1 MDAILAIAWVRMRL
15 LLNSLNRKATGWEI
29 AARVLTLGS
38 SLLLSLGLA
47 VGVGTMTLEMGQL
60 EKPGALAPPLYA
72 CFWLSAFFSLLLPLL
87 LSSGASGIDTS
98 RLVGF
103 PISRWRLFGLTWASA
118 FLGPDHVF
126 VYPMLLATL
135 CALAFTAPSLGV
147 AEVLIFL
154 LVPLILVTWAVAAVH
169 LVQGIMR
176 QRRGKEL
183 LGMLGLGALVTAS
196 VLPAFIGSGYETDP
210 EQGAAALSR
219 YSHALAVL
227 AQVTPPNLAAQG
239 ILAAQADASAEVARC
254 LGALLLWLALGLVAA
269 WQVFRWN
276 LGAASRGSTTSS
288 GHAERLGLPSLRR
301 LLPFLPDVVLAV
313 ASKELRYL
321 LRSSAGRFNFVMLPL
336 LCSVMLVVFRPQ
348 ADSVVLGFQS
358 AETLA
363 LHGLLLYSLFFT
375 NNFVSNA
382 AGWEGPGFKLYL
394 LAPVPFRQVLF
405 GKNLGVWIYATSLYA
420 LVIATW
426 CVFHGL
432 PSAGVLGSTAI
443 MFGGAMLLF
452 TASGNFA
459 SLAFPVARDISAMKS
474 QPSQPA
480 ILISVA
486 TALCL
491 AVLVFTFLGLPLLLG
506 LSIGP
511 LAPLAAFFLLAVLC
525 YRYSLGPATLLF
537 TRNRQKILEK
547 LESGT

>member
-1 MDAILAIAWVRMRL
+1 MDPILAIVWVRTRL
-15 LLNSLNRKATGWEI
+15 LLNSLSRKASGWET

-47 VGVGTMTLEMGQL
+47 IGVGALTLEMVQL

-72 CFWLSAFFSLLLPLL
+72 CFWLSAFFSLFMPLL

-118 FLGPDHVF
+118 FLGPDHMF
-126 VYPMLLATL
+126 VYPMLLATF
-135 CALAFTAPSLGV
+135 CGLAFTAPSLGV

-183 LGMLGLGALVTAS
+183 LGMLGIGAMITVS
-196 VLPAFIGSGYETDP
+196 VLPAFIGSGYETAP
-210 EQGAAALSR
+210 EESAEALSR
-219 YSHALAVL
+219 YIHALVAL
-227 AQVTPPNLAAQG
+227 AQATPPNLAAQG
-239 ILAAQADASAEVARC
+239 VLAAQAGTSEIVARN
-254 LGALLLWLALGLVAA
+254 LGALLLWLALGLVAS

-288 GHAERLGLPSLRR
+288 GSAGRLALPGLRR
-301 LLPFLPDVVLAV
+301 LLPFLPDAVLAV
-313 ASKELRYL
+313 ASKELKYL
-321 LRSSAGRFNFVMLPL
+321 LRSSAGRFNFAILPL
-336 LCSVMLVVFRPQ
+336 LCSVMLVVFSPK
-348 ADSVVLGFQS
+348 AVSVQFGFQS
-358 AETLA
+358 AETLV
-363 LHGLLLYSLFFT
+363 LYGLLLYTLFFT

-394 LAPVPFRQVLF
+394 LAPVPFRRVLF
-405 GKNLGVWIYATSLYA
+405 GKNLGVWIYASSLYA

-432 PSAGVLGSTAI
+432 PSAGVLGGSAF

-474 QPSQPA
+474 QPSHPA
-480 ILISVA
+480 ILVSVV
-486 TALCL
+486 TAVCL
-491 AVLVFTFLGLPLLLG
+491 AVLVFTFLGLPWLLG

-511 LAPLAAFFLLAVLC
+511 VAPLAAFFLLAVLC
-525 YRYSLGPATLLF
+525 YRISLGPATELF
-537 TRNRQKILEK
+537 ARNRQKILEK
-547 LESGT
+547 LDSGT